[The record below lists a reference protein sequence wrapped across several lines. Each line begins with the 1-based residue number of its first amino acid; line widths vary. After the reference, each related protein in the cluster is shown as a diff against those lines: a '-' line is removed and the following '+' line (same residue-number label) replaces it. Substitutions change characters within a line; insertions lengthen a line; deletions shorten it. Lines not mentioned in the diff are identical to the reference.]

1 MKHKG
6 FIITVSNFGKN
17 KTAKLKGDAFELFVG
32 WTLREGSKIPLK
44 KQQTIKKVIGD
55 YGKRYCF
62 VNRKFN
68 LILDNGI
75 NESYN
80 PDPKKGNTIFDKNS
94 LITYSALRLCYKSKK
109 QNKEIRFEERD
120 EFIEYLTD
128 NDFVSNVEP
137 PTIFKKFRIDFC
149 RTINKKICFL
159 ECKNKEKT
167 YLEKRD
173 LNQIISYGM
182 ILRKIVPLGWITTVV
197 NGYLKPGKIHY
208 NHGLEIRLYNIKD
221 WLIGF
226 GEKTG
231 LKIDCLI
238 YSKQSLS
245 NQNFHAVRASKK
257 SQRYLNIHT
266 TNYDAHTDYKP
277 IKLFISDNPEE
288 IKRFLTRLK

>member
-17 KTAKLKGDAFELFVG
+17 KTAKLKGEAFELLVG
-32 WTLREGSKIPLK
+32 WTLREGSRIPLK
-44 KQQTIKKVIGD
+44 KQQTIKKIIED

-68 LILDNGI
+68 LILDNGV

-80 PDPKKGNTIFDKNS
+80 TDPNKENIIFDKNS
-94 LITYSALRLCYKSKK
+94 LMTYSGLKLCYKSKK
-109 QNKEIRFEERD
+109 QNKEIEFNER
-120 EFIEYLTD
+120 EKFIKYLID
-128 NDFVSNVEP
+128 HGFISNVTS
-137 PTIFKKFRIDFC
+137 PTIFKKFRLDYC
-149 RTINKKICFL
+149 REINKKICFL

-167 YLEKRD
+167 YFEKRD
-173 LNQIISYGM
+173 LNQIISYGRV
-182 ILRKIVPLGWITTVV
+182 LQKSVPLGWITTVV
-197 NGYLKPGKIHY
+197 NGYLKPGRIY
-208 NHGLEIRLYNIKD
+208 CNYGLEIRLYNIKG

-226 GEKTG
+226 GEKIG
-231 LKIDCLI
+231 LKIDCLV
-238 YSKQSLS
+238 YSKYSLS
-245 NQNFHAVRASKK
+245 SHNFHAIRASKK

-277 IKLFISDNPEE
+277 IKLFISDNSDD